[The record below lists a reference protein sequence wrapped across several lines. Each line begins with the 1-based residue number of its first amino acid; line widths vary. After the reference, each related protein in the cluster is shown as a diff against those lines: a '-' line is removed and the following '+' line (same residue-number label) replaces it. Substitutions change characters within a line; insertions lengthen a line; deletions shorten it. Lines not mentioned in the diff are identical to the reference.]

1 MNEIRLEKYPCKHAK
16 KTGEG
21 FVCVIGLC
29 EDGALRECCPT
40 CAIYSGTDRG
50 LGDTVKRVTNAVGIK
65 TCGACEERR
74 KKLNSI
80 TEMFYGK
87 R

>member
-1 MNEIRLEKYPCKHAK
+1 MNAIRLDKYPCKHA
-16 KTGEG
+16 TQIDEG
-21 FVCVIGLC
+21 IVCSIGLC
-29 EDGALRECCPT
+29 EDNKLDECCPT
-40 CAIYSGTDRG
+40 CDMYIGPDRG
-50 LGDTVKRVTNAVGIK
+50 LGDTVKRATNAVGFK
-65 TCGACEERR
+65 TCGGCEQRR